1 MHKIIIKF
9 FLFLLLPFCCLSC
22 DELNFSTNDE
32 QILLEP
38 SVIIEDKKPSRDI
51 DENLSES
58 ETNTEGVIFYIRGHN
73 YLSRNEFI
81 EAQRTFETLIN
92 IEPDFA
98 RAWEGRGQS
107 LLLQGKYLD
116 AISDFDQAINLKS
129 NFSEAYAN
137 RALAKL
143 ALEGGNYNYPA
154 KEDAISAIEIN
165 KDSVNAHIV
174 LARIYSM
181 ENNFDSAI
189 FHHNESIKITNEE
202 DAITF
207 WWRAIFYRDK
217 LKLFEESMDDFN
229 KAISL
234 NPILPSAYL
243 ERAILRIIINEDVE
257 SIKKDLIEAI
267 SLSED
272 PKNPKIIERANQIIN
287 SLKNTN

>member
-1 MHKIIIKF
+1 MDKIIIKF
-9 FLFLLLPFCCLSC
+9 LFFFLFPIFCLSC
-22 DELNFSTNDE
+22 DNLNTITNNE
-32 QILLEP
+32 EILLEP
-38 SVIIEDKKPSRDI
+38 SVIIEDKELSKDNY
-51 DENLSES
+51 ENLSE
-58 ETNTEGVIFYIRGHN
+58 NTEGVIFYIRGHN

-116 AISDFDQAINLKS
+116 AITDFDQAINLKS
-129 NFSEAYAN
+129 NFSQAYAN

-143 ALEGGNYNYPA
+143 ALEGGNYNSPA

-174 LARIYSM
+174 LARIYSL
-181 ENNFDSAI
+181 ENNFDSAL

-202 DAITF
+202 DAISF

-217 LKLFEESMDDFN
+217 LKLFNESMNDFN

-234 NPILPSAYL
+234 NPILPSVYL
-243 ERAILRIIINEDVE
+243 ERAILRIIINDDVE
-257 SIKKDLIEAI
+257 IIEKDLIEAI

-272 PKNPKIIERANQIIN
+272 PKNPKIIERANEIIN
-287 SLKNTN
+287 SLENNN